1 MKIHKL
7 TITCIILLILAVIF
21 SKDVASITADELAGQ
36 VEKKYR
42 SLADL
47 SVDFTKITRSEI
59 FETESKISG
68 KMLLKNPDKFKIQ
81 TKEETITCD
90 GKFVWTYSVENN
102 QVVKDLL
109 DRSENMFKPN
119 QYLSNFRTEYVPR
132 LAGDD
137 KIDQTQCFKLVL
149 SPKKEENV
157 FIKKM
162 TIWVDKKSLLAQ
174 KLEYKDSNDNL
185 ITLIFSHIKTNRKIK
200 DSEFVFQTPPGVEEL
215 DLSE

>member
-1 MKIHKL
+1 MKTQKL
-7 TITCIILLILAVIF
+7 TITYIILLILAVTF
-21 SKDVASITADELAGQ
+21 SKDIVSITADELASQ

-47 SVDFTKITRSEI
+47 SVDFTRITRSEI

-68 KMLLKNPDKFKIQ
+68 KMFLKNPDKFKIQ
-81 TKEETITCD
+81 TKEETIACD
-90 GKFVWTYSVENN
+90 GKFVWAYSVENQ
-102 QVVKDLL
+102 QVVKNLL
-109 DRSENMFKPN
+109 RRSESMFKPN
-119 QYLSNFRTEYVPR
+119 QYLSNFRNEYVPH
-132 LAGDD
+132 LEGEE

-149 SPKKEENV
+149 SPKKEEDV

-174 KLEYKDSNDNL
+174 ELEYKDSNDNL
-185 ITLIFSHIKTNRKIK
+185 ITLIFSNIKTNRKIK

>member
-1 MKIHKL
+1 MKKFKP
-7 TITCIILLILAVIF
+7 TIIFLAVYILF
-21 SKDVASITADELAGQ
+21 VILCGNGGCITADELASQ

-59 FETESKISG
+59 FETESKIQG

-81 TKEETITCD
+81 TKEETIACD
-90 GKFVWTYSVENN
+90 GKFVWTYSVENQ
-102 QVVKDLL
+102 QVVKNLL
-109 DRSENMFKPN
+109 ERSESMFKPN
-119 QYLSNFRTEYVPR
+119 QYLSNFRTDYFSHLE
-132 LAGDD
+132 GEE

-149 SPKKEENV
+149 SPKKEDV